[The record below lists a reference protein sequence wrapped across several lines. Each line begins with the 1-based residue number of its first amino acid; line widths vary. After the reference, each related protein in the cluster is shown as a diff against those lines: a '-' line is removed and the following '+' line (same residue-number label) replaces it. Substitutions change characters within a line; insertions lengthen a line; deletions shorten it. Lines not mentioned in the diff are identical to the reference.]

1 MSELNEKKRDLRS
14 IGRAVSKH
22 AKSTG
27 QSAEQ
32 TIRTAGQNVE
42 SVREATVESTRD
54 VTARC
59 AEVTEGV
66 AAQSRRLMG
75 EGIDSIRQ
83 AVPWDNVLP
92 DDALN
97 TLSSS
102 LLTSKALGSAA
113 KQKLVAQLHPAFE
126 ALPGRGMNPQAQT
139 FATLQGLLANADLSR
154 AINDW
159 LQGLVAGAPTIYD
172 RAMDATYNATHI
184 GGGLHRMFDGSHTIP
199 GAFQA
204 VRDASPDDNI
214 FQEAAG
220 LLQALARDAT
230 TPMGLPLLNWDQ
242 DTFYGLAGTLE
253 NLGISRDWLRDMVSY
268 DAVELVGSSI
278 GVLAIALNWNNEDVE
293 DFSSLV
299 GGMGL
304 SAAVSANPLLLL
316 VTIVAL
322 AKAFHTARKSGDWKE
337 FADGLAKG
345 GICTG
350 AVLLVMS
357 MVGGPSVVVLLT
369 GICVG
374 VVAHRATENVSVV
387 EIGQFVIG
395 QVSSAPA
402 RTKGALESI
411 KP

>member
-66 AAQSRRLMG
+66 AAQSRRVMG

-268 DAVELVGSSI
+268 DAVELVGVFHWRARDRAKLEQR
-278 GVLAIALNWNNEDVE
+278 GC
-293 DFSSLV
+293 
-299 GGMGL
+299 GG
-304 SAAVSANPLLLL
+304 LLQSGGRNG
-316 VTIVAL
+316 IVCRGQCKPSVA
-322 AKAFHTARKSGDWKE
+322 SGDYRRVGKGVSHSE
-337 FADGLAKG
+337 KVGRLEGVRRRSCQGGYMHGRRAAGDEHGGRSLCGRAADRHLCGSRRTSSDRKRER
-345 GICTG
+345 
-350 AVLLVMS
+350 S
-357 MVGGPSVVVLLT
+357 RDRSVRDRP
-369 GICVG
+369 G
-374 VVAHRATENVSVV
+374 E
-387 EIGQFVIG
+387 
-395 QVSSAPA
+395 
-402 RTKGALESI
+402 
-411 KP
+411 